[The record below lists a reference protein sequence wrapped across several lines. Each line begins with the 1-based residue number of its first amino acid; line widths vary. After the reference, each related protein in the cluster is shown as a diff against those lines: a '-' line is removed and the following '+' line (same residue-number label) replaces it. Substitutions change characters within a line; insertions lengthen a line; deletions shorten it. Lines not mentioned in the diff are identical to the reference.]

1 MAGAIVL
8 LFLVFFVSVHDAQ
21 KPNIVLLFA
30 DDLGYGDLGVYGH
43 PTSSSPNLDKMA
55 KEGLLFTQFYSASS
69 VCSPSRAA
77 LITGRYQT
85 RSGIWPGVFV
95 AASTGGLPHN
105 ETTVAEILKKEGY
118 ATAIVGKWHLG
129 VGANNT
135 YLPTN
140 HGFDYYM
147 GIPYSHDMCPCL
159 ICFYPDQPCFDKCR
173 THDTPC
179 PLFENSK
186 IVKQP
191 ADFTTLTATYTNAAT
206 GFINQNAEAKKPF
219 FLYMPYQHTH
229 HPQFASKA
237 FRNSSIRGTFGDS
250 LSEMDSS
257 IGEIFQAI
265 KSAGVENNTFVFFT
279 ADNGPSLIRQVRG
292 GNQGLL
298 KCGKGTTYEGGM
310 REPAIA
316 WMPGK
321 IKPGRTNELGAT
333 VDVFVTITKLAGG
346 QVPTD
351 RPIDGV
357 DMSPILFEGGQ
368 SNRNFYYY
376 YPMLPNPSTGVFAT
390 RLKQYKAHFYTKGGL
405 AGPPYYD
412 EDCWEG
418 TLEKKHDPPLLFDIM
433 QDPSEKYP
441 LSGEKYAAILETI
454 VKMTE
459 KFNSEMIW
467 GNSEIHGSNSSA
479 MPCCRP
485 SCSPFPSCCTCGTK
499 NSPFGYT
506 SPAFELLV

>member
-1 MAGAIVL
+1 MALTLSSL
-8 LFLVFFVSVHDAQ
+8 LLLILFVPCYVAQ

-43 PTSSSPNLDKMA
+43 PTSTSPNLDKMA
-55 KEGLLFTQFYSASS
+55 HEGLVFTQFYSASP

-77 LITGRYQT
+77 LMTGRYQT
-85 RSGIWPGVFV
+85 RSGIWPGVFNP
-95 AASTGGLPHN
+95 ASTGGLPHN

-173 THDTPC
+173 TQDTPC

-186 IVKQP
+186 IMVQP

-206 GFINQNAEAKKPF
+206 GFISKNAEAKKPF

-229 HPQFASKA
+229 HPQFAGKD

-250 LSEMDSS
+250 LSEMDWS
-257 IGEIFQAI
+257 IGKIFQSI
-265 KSAGVENNTFVFFT
+265 EDAGVENNTFVFFT
-279 ADNGPSLIRQVRG
+279 ADNGPSLTRQVRG

-321 IKPGRTNELGAT
+321 IKTGRTTELGAT
-333 VDVFVTITKLAGG
+333 VDVFVTIVKMAGG
-346 QVPTD
+346 EVPSD
-351 RPIDGV
+351 RAIDGV
-357 DMSPILFEGGQ
+357 DMSPILFQGGQ
-368 SNRNFYYY
+368 SNRNYYYY
-376 YPMLPNPSTGVFAT
+376 YPSGPNPDTGVFAM
-390 RLKQYKAHFYTKGGL
+390 RYKQYKAHFYTKGGL
-405 AGPPYYD
+405 AGRPYYD
-412 EDCWEG
+412 EDCWG
-418 TLEKKHDPPLLFDIM
+418 STGLKKHDPPLLFDLM

-441 LSGEKYAAILETI
+441 LSGKEYNEIIDTI
-454 VKMTE
+454 TQMVD
-459 KFNSEMIW
+459 KFNKEMTW
-467 GNSEIHGSNSSA
+467 TDSEIHGSSSDA
-479 MPCCRP
+479 MPCCKP
-485 SCSPFPSCCTCGTK
+485 GCSPFPSCCTCE
-499 NSPFGYT
+499 SPGNQKST
-506 SPAFELLV
+506 SPAFELY